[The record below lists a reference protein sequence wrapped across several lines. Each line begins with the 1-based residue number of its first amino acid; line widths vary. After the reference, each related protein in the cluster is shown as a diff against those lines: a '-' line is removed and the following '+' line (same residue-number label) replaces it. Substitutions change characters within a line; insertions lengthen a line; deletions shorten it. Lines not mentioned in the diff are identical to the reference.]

1 MTIKW
6 KSPSKNMEIERRAD
20 IYNSLTDFIGLVT
33 NRETRGLNP
42 FLKKNLIAKGIQS
55 FS

>member
-1 MTIKW
+1 
-6 KSPSKNMEIERRAD
+6 MEIEGRAD
-20 IYNSLTDFIGLVT
+20 IYNSLIDFIGLVT

-42 FLKKNLIAKGIQS
+42 FLMKNLIAKGIQS